1 MRAGNGYCVRLLALY
16 CQASMY
22 SSQHTVHCRG
32 VVKFLELKNCQIRL
46 NKELV
51 FFLVKVVLQGDVIIT
66 SRRLQLVSMEFVFNR
81 ITSAVKET
89 FSDGDVTLCQ
99 HS

>member
-1 MRAGNGYCVRLLALY
+1 
-16 CQASMY
+16 MY

-32 VVKFLELKNCQIRL
+32 VVKFLELKNGQIRL

-51 FFLVKVVLQGDVIIT
+51 FFLVKVVYYTEDVFAFETRVIIT
-66 SRRLQLVSMEFVFNR
+66 PHKLQLVCMEFVLTALR
-81 ITSAVKET
+81 RLTET

-99 HS
+99 HT